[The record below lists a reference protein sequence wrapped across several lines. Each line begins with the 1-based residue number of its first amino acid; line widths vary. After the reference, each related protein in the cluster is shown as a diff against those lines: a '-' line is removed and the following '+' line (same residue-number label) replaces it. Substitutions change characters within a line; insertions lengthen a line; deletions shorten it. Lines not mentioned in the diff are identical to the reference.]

1 MNLSVIIP
9 IYVSC
14 EWNSHV
20 STRGAEVVFDWA
32 SYGCEIVVV
41 DASPESE
48 SQAQRLRQ
56 LDGVRY
62 FHAPQKGVF
71 SAGVA
76 RDIGAQHASREF
88 IFFFDV
94 DLVFHP
100 ELVTNIQSAL
110 TNLAASPLSFFM
122 IPCLYLKKNATRTVE
137 HDRQAIKN
145 YWRDYLQ
152 GDFSGVINLAVASS
166 AIIIQRGT
174 YLSTGGHRHEF
185 SGHGCEDLELINRL
199 TLEYPLG
206 RREVDYDL
214 DVRQD
219 VIANCRGFR
228 RYFAYYGLP
237 HAMEGLLVAHRW
249 HPRPI
254 RARYFRS
261 RSRNDA
267 LFKDFLEKSDRIGLS
282 PPALPD
288 LNISGRTL
296 IQTGD
301 DVDNVQVFR
310 QLLPGCGMY
319 QVLRT
324 GEALQSIDIGDR
336 VLFIGQAARHLAQAH
351 RAEGAF
357 ERGVL
362 YPDDDNPNVWR
373 LCWWADD
380 GTLIRDEIHEGI
392 RRYYGDGTSYRWI
405 FFKGYDY
412 LCQKLL
418 YSFEV
423 ASYDNLN
430 PLPPLE
436 DFVEGLLSDAG
447 FRPGTYIGLFMN
459 QWGQLNVVDRW
470 YRILRKLIL
479 KPNSFFRDSRLFQ
492 WFCRRAAGR
501 VNR

>member
-1 MNLSVIIP
+1 M
-9 IYVSC
+9 
-14 EWNSHV
+14 
-20 STRGAEVVFDWA
+20 
-32 SYGCEIVVV
+32 
-41 DASPESE
+41 
-48 SQAQRLRQ
+48 
-56 LDGVRY
+56 
-62 FHAPQKGVF
+62 
-71 SAGVA
+71 
-76 RDIGAQHASREF
+76 
-88 IFFFDV
+88 
-94 DLVFHP
+94 
-100 ELVTNIQSAL
+100 
-110 TNLAASPLSFFM
+110 
-122 IPCLYLKKNATRTVE
+122 
-137 HDRQAIKN
+137 
-145 YWRDYLQ
+145 
-152 GDFSGVINLAVASS
+152 
-166 AIIIQRGT
+166 
-174 YLSTGGHRHEF
+174 
-185 SGHGCEDLELINRL
+185 
-199 TLEYPLG
+199 
-206 RREVDYDL
+206 
-214 DVRQD
+214 
-219 VIANCRGFR
+219 
-228 RYFAYYGLP
+228 
-237 HAMEGLLVAHRW
+237 
-249 HPRPI
+249 
-254 RARYFRS
+254 
-261 RSRNDA
+261 
-267 LFKDFLEKSDRIGLS
+267 
-282 PPALPD
+282 
-288 LNISGRTL
+288 
-296 IQTGD
+296 
-301 DVDNVQVFR
+301 
-310 QLLPGCGMY
+310 
-319 QVLRT
+319 
-324 GEALQSIDIGDR
+324 QSIDIGDR